1 MLPGGNIRPLP
12 GHGMENAL
20 YRTCKE
26 EEAAK
31 PVHRLKLGEGVQTEV
46 GASHPV
52 TCLEQGGEDASRLFR
67 ELFLRRWNMAT
78 VTESSVTPKVASAPA
93 GSSAIANQD
102 VLVRMKK
109 EMEVAAK
116 KKPEARHWVMVI
128 DLRRC
133 VGCHACTV
141 ACISENKLPPGV
153 VYRPV
158 IIKEKGIYPKVAME
172 FLPRPCMQCANPPCT
187 EVCPVHATYMNKEG
201 IIVMDYDQ
209 CIGCRACI
217 MACPYGAR
225 TFDFGHNYTEDT
237 PDNVDFFLGQKNA
250 AKYERE
256 ANIEYGLPR
265 DRKGHDSPIGNVRK
279 CHFCLHRISA
289 GILPACTTTC
299 IGRATFFGDANDTS
313 SLVHEL
319 ISKANVMQ
327 LKKELGTKPCVYY
340 IL

>member
-1 MLPGGNIRPLP
+1 MTNV
-12 GHGMENAL
+12 MN
-20 YRTCKE
+20 
-26 EEAAK
+26 
-31 PVHRLKLGEGVQTEV
+31 
-46 GASHPV
+46 S
-52 TCLEQGGEDASRLFR
+52 
-67 ELFLRRWNMAT
+67 
-78 VTESSVTPKVASAPA
+78 SAPA
-93 GSSAIANQD
+93 AAASVPLATSDPTAQD

-109 EMEVAAK
+109 EMEIAAR
-116 KKPEARHWVMVI
+116 KKPEDRHWVMVI

-158 IIKEKGIYPKVAME
+158 MIREKGVYPKVSME

-187 EVCPVHATYMNKEG
+187 EVCPVHATYQNQDG

-225 TFDFGHNYTEDT
+225 TFDFGHNYTEHT
-237 PDNVDFFLGQKNA
+237 PSGADFFLGRKNA
-250 AKYERE
+250 EQYERD
-256 ANIEYGLPR
+256 ANIEYGVKR
-265 DRKGHDSPIGNVRK
+265 DRKGHASPIGNVRK

-299 IGRATFFGDANDTS
+299 IGRATFFGDANDQS

-319 ISKANVMQ
+319 IAKAHVTH